1 MLQDPLMTMIEE
13 NLAAI
18 VAEVRTV
25 TPSAGESL
33 VTGSLRSQ
41 GYLASYPG
49 RSLIKK
55 TAWQL
60 IRVQTVDFRCPGVG
74 STNQISERF
83 T

>member
-1 MLQDPLMTMIEE
+1 MIKALEPGLKSPE
-13 NLAAI
+13 SVCLNLSEYLYLTS
-18 VAEVRTV
+18 VLHQTKCK
-25 TPSAGESL
+25 
-33 VTGSLRSQ
+33 
-41 GYLASYPG
+41 LASYPG